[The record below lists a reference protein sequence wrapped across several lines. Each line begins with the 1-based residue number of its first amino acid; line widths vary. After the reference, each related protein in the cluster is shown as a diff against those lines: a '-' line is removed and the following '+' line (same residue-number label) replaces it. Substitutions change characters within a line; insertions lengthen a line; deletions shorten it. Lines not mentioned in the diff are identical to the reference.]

1 MIFFSSFSYINCL
14 PKIRRSFPRK
24 TTIDLLCWD
33 CKNWYHFIKK
43 NLEQISKF
51 IFQEVSRLVGWPN
64 RHILEILLAC
74 RNTFVVQNHWASA
87 RLHHWGNVLMTAS
100 VFFIHYFLLIFDTQL
115 IETRF
120 FLFWN
125 MFYHSFR
132 RWWILQLLTNC
143 LSVFHHFVE
152 LALKGLTT

>member
-1 MIFFSSFSYINCL
+1 MIFFSSFSYIKCL

-87 RLHHWGNVLMTAS
+87 RLHHWGNVPMTAS

-120 FLFWN
+120 FPILEHVLSQLSKVMNFAIAYQLFECVWP
-125 MFYHSFR
+125 FCG
-132 RWWILQLLTNC
+132 IG
-143 LSVFHHFVE
+143 
-152 LALKGLTT
+152 A